1 MIQKVPRPQ
10 IHTQDLLR
18 NKFAKGVKVVK
29 VVLIALQL
37 ALVLLPARVASAHPL
52 GNFTINRYSRL
63 EVDSNKIIVIYIV
76 DRAEIPT
83 FQEREAIDTNKD
95 GQLSN
100 AEQQAYLQA
109 ETARLQANLKLLVDG
124 ASIALHLE
132 SNQIEFPAGQGGLLT
147 QRITT
152 KFIAPISNTSASSG
166 RSLQPF
172 DKLRTQSPISIHFTD
187 TNFAG
192 RLGWQEI
199 VLKADPNVT
208 LQGND
213 LPTTDIS
220 QELRNYPQD
229 MLQSPVQRSSVEFG
243 VQSAMTTALDSSS
256 AVSASEP
263 RRLGFR
269 AASSSPD
276 PFAEL
281 IQIKELTLGTV
292 LAAMLGAFV
301 WGAAHALSPGHGK
314 TIVAAYVVGQRA
326 TIKHAIFLGATTTI
340 THTAGVFALGL
351 ITLFASQFI
360 LPETLY
366 PWLEVISGVLVVVLG
381 ATLLRGRVMSLV
393 NQVRS
398 TSEVR
403 RTSSMDHA
411 NLDPS
416 QLHDHGDGFAHKH
429 VMPGAGTP
437 GQKVSWRSLLA
448 LGVSGGLLP
457 CPSALVVMLSAIAL
471 NRVGFGMLL
480 IVVFSLGLA
489 SVLIAIGM
497 VLVRAGTLMSN
508 ASLARFKFT
517 LPILKAA
524 PVFSAL
530 VITLAGLV
538 ITWRALALAGVI

>member
-1 MIQKVPRPQ
+1 MIQKATRPQ
-10 IHTQDLLR
+10 SQNSLR
-18 NKFAKGVKVVK
+18 NKFTKPTK
-29 VVLIALQL
+29 LFFIALQL
-37 ALVLLPARVASAHPL
+37 TLLLLPARVASAHPL
-52 GNFTINRYSRL
+52 GNFTLNRYSRL
-63 EVDSNKIIVIYIV
+63 EVESNKITVIYIV

-83 FQEREAIDTNKD
+83 FQEREAIDTDKD

-100 AEQQAYLQA
+100 TEQQAYLQA
-109 ETARLQANLKLLVDG
+109 EIARLQANLKLMVDG
-124 ASIALHLE
+124 APVALQPE
-132 SNQIEFPAGQGGLLT
+132 SKQIEFPAGQGGLLT
-147 QRITT
+147 QRITAH
-152 KFIAPISNTSASSG
+152 FIAPLAIGNLPIANS
-166 RSLQPF
+166 
-172 DKLRTQSPISIHFTD
+172 QSQIDYSD

-199 VLKADPNVT
+199 VLKAGQNVT
-208 LQGND
+208 LQGDN

-220 QELRNYPQD
+220 HELRNYPQD
-229 MLQSPVQRSSVEFG
+229 MLQSPVQRSAVRF
-243 VQSAMTTALDSSS
+243 QRS
-256 AVSASEP
+256 AVSGQLSAVSDQQSAISGQRSVLSARP
-263 RRLGFR
+263 
-269 AASSSPD
+269 SSD

-281 IQIKELTLGTV
+281 IQIKELTLGAV
-292 LAAMLGAFV
+292 LAAVLGAFV

-381 ATLLRGRVMSLV
+381 ATLLRGRVMGLLARPTGFLKPD
-393 NQVRS
+393 RS
-398 TSEVR
+398 DEG
-403 RTSSMDHA
+403 HA

-429 VMPGAGTP
+429 VMPGMGTQ

-497 VLVRAGTLMSN
+497 LLVRAGTLMSN

-530 VITLAGLV
+530 IITLAGLV
-538 ITWRALALAGVI
+538 ITWRALALAGVIRI